1 MPGVF
6 RSIVGLIA
14 LSLVLTTELGR
25 LHRAEAQPAG
35 RSVPIDFVPLIDH
48 HQHLFSSADAALV
61 NDPPRTPRYQAPI
74 TSDDLIEMLDL
85 AHIARA
91 VVLSEAFWHDG
102 PSPRS
107 PDPYPLVRAE
117 NDWTAQQVAK
127 YPKRLVAFCSFNP
140 LADYALEELRRCAS
154 SKAFGGLK
162 LGFASSGVDLSNP
175 THVAKVRGVFQAA
188 DGYGLPIVVHARGVG
203 PYGLEQARVMLDQ
216 IVAAAPHIPVQIAHL
231 WGGEGYSGDALQV
244 YAEAVAR
251 HEPETR
257 ILYFDVA
264 EIAFV
269 AGNSPRIMRT
279 IAMRIRQIGL
289 GRILYGS
296 DAALNG
302 RLKPREAWELFC
314 KKVPLTR
321 SEFRAIAQNVAPY
334 MR

>member
-1 MPGVF
+1 MNPRTVAYAVAAGS
-6 RSIVGLIA
+6 RSERAGTIA
-14 LSLVLTTELGR
+14 GGHRACPLSLVLTTELGR

-162 LGFASSGVDLSNP
+162 LGFASSGVKLSIRP
-175 THVAKVRGVFQAA
+175 MSRRCGAFSRRRTDTGCRSLSMRAA
-188 DGYGLPIVVHARGVG
+188 WARTGWSRR
-203 PYGLEQARVMLDQ
+203 A
-216 IVAAAPHIPVQIAHL
+216 
-231 WGGEGYSGDALQV
+231 SCS
-244 YAEAVAR
+244 
-251 HEPETR
+251 TR
-257 ILYFDVA
+257 L
-264 EIAFV
+264 
-269 AGNSPRIMRT
+269 
-279 IAMRIRQIGL
+279 
-289 GRILYGS
+289 
-296 DAALNG
+296 
-302 RLKPREAWELFC
+302 
-314 KKVPLTR
+314 
-321 SEFRAIAQNVAPY
+321 
-334 MR
+334 